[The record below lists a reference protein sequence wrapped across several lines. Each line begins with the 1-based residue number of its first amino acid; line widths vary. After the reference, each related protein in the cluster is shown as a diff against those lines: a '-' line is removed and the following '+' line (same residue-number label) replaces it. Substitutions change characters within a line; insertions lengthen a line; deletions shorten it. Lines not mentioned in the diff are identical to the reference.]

1 MAYSTYPDVQ
11 LEAGTSLGTLTTAN
25 ITSLIVRSDIEIAA
39 QLLKLKITAPTVG
52 TEDLKTASIFLTIA
66 KIKRRQSH
74 ELSRPN
80 SLSLNGEISFSTS
93 PEAEA
98 MEYENKAH
106 AAVLAYAT
114 SVNGA
119 GIRVSRVR
127 GGCY

>member
-1 MAYSTYPDVQ
+1 MAYSTYTDVQ

-39 QLLKLKITAPTVG
+39 QLLKMNITAPTVG

-80 SLSLNGEISFSTS
+80 SLNLGDISFSTS